1 MKWGHGLPVSPTA
14 ANDRNRRNLV
24 VPESSG
30 EGPLTIR
37 LPTFV
42 IVHLPTVYPG
52 IEPKKEAFSDFRDLR
67 RLCHIHHKS
76 PAPFSPFANRGVRMF
91 KQPDRPSPMFRTCT
105 IPSHGTDER
114 VVGSR

>member
-1 MKWGHGLPVSPTA
+1 MK
-14 ANDRNRRNLV
+14 
-24 VPESSG
+24 VPLASD
-30 EGPLTIR
+30 

-52 IEPKKEAFSDFRDLR
+52 IKPKKEAFSDFRDLR